1 MEFMSKYICVFKNNS
16 ELEAIII
23 PAPNKDTAEFI
34 VNLEKILEPTRE
46 EFDVIS
52 ITKFNPIEHIS
63 LRIH

>member
-1 MEFMSKYICVFKNNS
+1 
-16 ELEAIII
+16 AIII

-52 ITKFNPIEHIS
+52 ISKFNPIEHIS